1 MKTKIY
7 LLIMLCGVM
16 GFTACNLDEEPYGFY
31 SEENFYKTEEDAK
44 AAINYA
50 YAAMTDIEY
59 SRALYFIGDM
69 PTEILT
75 TKGDASVDNRALN
88 TWNIANFSTN
98 GTLVNFFKY
107 SYITINR
114 ANAVIKKI
122 SGADIEQRLKDQ
134 YLGEAYFLRAYSYF
148 CLSRNFGLVPIH
160 KEVVETLGQTS
171 APLASNMD
179 EIYDLMIEDCLTAE
193 GLLPVYSSP
202 TMGRIDKVGAQAL
215 LSKIYLYVASAKKNN
230 VPLYKDM
237 NKDVN
242 TMYDEAKKYAGRV
255 IGLDPA
261 FPQTTYGFE
270 NNLLDIYNLFDIND
284 PEKEKPA
291 GKENI
296 FLMSMYRT
304 GEDEGQYSKI
314 SKMFL
319 PYIEGATIWIR
330 QGDSNNFLKSH
341 DGWGEYRTETAF
353 YNEFDPN
360 DLRKKHLIID
370 KVYNEDGTL
379 KAEWKPTG
387 GDFDY
392 PFSRKYID
400 PKFDGDKTSTRPF
413 LIRYTDIALVYAEA
427 AGPTTEAYNAV
438 NFVRNRAGLGNL
450 SGGLSI
456 DDFREKVYEERKFE
470 LAYEGDRMYDIRRW
484 GRIGDIKEVKDAGL
498 GESQYTFYPLPQS
511 EINLNPSLR

>member
-7 LLIMLCGVM
+7 FLLIFCSVM
-16 GFTACNLDEEPYGFY
+16 SFTACNLDEEPYGFY
-31 SEENFYKTEEDAK
+31 SEDNFYKTEGDAK
-44 AAINYA
+44 SAINYA
-50 YAAMTDIEY
+50 YATMTYLEY

-88 TWNIANFSTN
+88 TWSIANFDTN

-107 SYITINR
+107 SYIAINR
-114 ANAVIKKI
+114 ANAVIKKMPETPI
-122 SGADIEQRLKDQ
+122 DQRLKDQ
-134 YLGEAYFLRAYSYF
+134 YLGEAYFLRAYNYF
-148 CLSRNFGLVPIH
+148 CLSRNFGLVPMH
-160 KEVVETLGQTS
+160 YGVVETLEQTS
-171 APLASNMD
+171 APLATNMD
-179 EIYDLMIEDCLTAE
+179 EIYDLMIDDCLKAE
-193 GLLPVYSSP
+193 ELLPVYSSP

-215 LSKIYLYVASAKKNN
+215 LAKIYIYGASAKKNN
-230 VPLYKDM
+230 VPLYRDM

-242 TMYDEAKKYAGRV
+242 TMYDEAKKYAGKV
-255 IGLDPA
+255 MNE
-261 FPQTTYGFE
+261 QTTYGFE
-270 NNLLDIYNLFDIND
+270 NDLLSIYDV
-284 PEKEKPA
+284 EKTQ

-296 FLMSMYRT
+296 FLMSMDRT
-304 GEDEGQYSKI
+304 GEEEGQYSKI
-314 SKMFL
+314 SKMFI

-330 QGDSNNFLKSH
+330 QGDSDEFIKSH
-341 DGWGEYRTETAF
+341 DGWGEYRTEPAF
-353 YNEFDPN
+353 YDEFDPA

-370 KVYNEDGTL
+370 KVYDEDGTL

-427 AGPTTEAYNAV
+427 SGPTSEAYNVV

-450 SGGLSI
+450 PTGLSI
-456 DDFREKVYEERKFE
+456 DDFREKIYEERKFE

-484 GRIGDIKEVKDAGL
+484 GRIGQIQEVRDAGL
-498 GESQYTFYPLPQS
+498 SESQYTFYPLPQS